1 VTTFGQRL
9 LLAVRPL
16 GDRASDEVGRCS
28 ACGRHGRFAFNSWL
42 VPPQARA
49 EWGDWAPDFAR
60 RETLIC
66 PHCFATLRTR
76 RLADVLLEHYAVDA
90 SSLAELVE
98 EPLFRDLDVAEV
110 NAAGAL
116 HRYLARLPRLRY
128 SEYGGGAGRHEDLAN
143 LTYSDASID
152 LVLTS
157 DSLEHVRDWRG
168 ALAETRRVLRPGGR
182 HVFTVPLIPTRT
194 TTEDVSERGWYHS
207 RGRGAY
213 RLVRRRSDMLVHTAF
228 GLDVADILRGE
239 GFEPE
244 FHFEG
249 EAACVICALAL

>member
-182 HVFTVPLIPTRT
+182 
-194 TTEDVSERGWYHS
+194 
-207 RGRGAY
+207 AY